1 MNHHL
6 IMWIAFWAVVAA
18 ALFIDL
24 VILNKHQGNV
34 SMKEAAVMVC
44 AWAALALSFGA
55 AIYFVFTPAMALEY
69 ITGYLVEYS
78 LSVDNMFVF
87 LMIFSYFAVPKRH
100 QPKVL
105 MYGIIGAVLLRFL
118 FVFIG
123 VQLINAFTW
132 IIYVFG
138 IILILTA
145 VKMMAKKDEKIDPSG
160 NIAYRALKKIYP
172 FKAEH
177 GTDKF
182 FIREGGILYA
192 TPMLAS
198 VVVVEMSDIIFA
210 VDSIPAVLSI
220 SRDTFIVYT
229 SNIFAVIGLRSLY
242 FLLSGL
248 AARFRLL
255 HYGVA
260 FILIFVGVK
269 MIISPFYHIPTPAS
283 LAVIV
288 SVLAASVIISEFR
301 DKRRF

>member
-1 MNHHL
+1 MQASEYSH
-6 IMWIAFWAVVAA
+6 V
-18 ALFIDL
+18 
-24 VILNKHQGNV
+24 
-34 SMKEAAVMVC
+34 
-44 AWAALALSFGA
+44 LSFGA

-160 NIAYRALKKIYP
+160 NIAYKTLKKIYP
-172 FKAEH
+172 F
-177 GTDKF
+177 
-182 FIREGGILYA
+182 
-192 TPMLAS
+192 
-198 VVVVEMSDIIFA
+198 
-210 VDSIPAVLSI
+210 
-220 SRDTFIVYT
+220 
-229 SNIFAVIGLRSLY
+229 RSK
-242 FLLSGL
+242 S
-248 AARFRLL
+248 
-255 HYGVA
+255 HV
-260 FILIFVGVK
+260 
-269 MIISPFYHIPTPAS
+269 
-283 LAVIV
+283 
-288 SVLAASVIISEFR
+288 
-301 DKRRF
+301 

>member
-1 MNHHL
+1 M
-6 IMWIAFWAVVAA
+6 
-18 ALFIDL
+18 LFR
-24 VILNKHQGNV
+24 
-34 SMKEAAVMVC
+34 S
-44 AWAALALSFGA
+44 
-55 AIYFVFTPAMALEY
+55 
-69 ITGYLVEYS
+69 
-78 LSVDNMFVF
+78 
-87 LMIFSYFAVPKRH
+87 
-100 QPKVL
+100 
-105 MYGIIGAVLLRFL
+105 
-118 FVFIG
+118 
-123 VQLINAFTW
+123 
-132 IIYVFG
+132 
-138 IILILTA
+138 
-145 VKMMAKKDEKIDPSG
+145 DEKIDPSK

-172 FKAEH
+172 FKADH

-192 TPMLAS
+192 TPMLAA

-229 SNIFAVIGLRSLY
+229 SNIFAIIGLRSLY

-269 MIISPFYHIPTPAS
+269 MIISSFYHIPTPAS

-301 DKRRF
+301 DKRRS